1 MSQYQIPQAHRDA
14 IAHIQALALPISTKV
29 SPQGGYWVKTEF
41 SGMLLQLNVS
51 IGRRSDLHNPTAVSK
66 TYSVY
71 LPPCQLAPHDS
82 LEQLQAIARDL
93 EALLPEVLAA

>member
-1 MSQYQIPQAHRDA
+1 MSHCQIPQEHRDVSD
-14 IAHIQALALPISTKV
+14 HIQALARSISTQV
-29 SPQGGYWVKTEF
+29 SPQGGHWVNVSF

-51 IGRRSDLHNPTAVSK
+51 IGRRSDLHNPTAVSQ

-93 EALLPEVLAA
+93 EALLPGVVAA

>member
-1 MSQYQIPQAHRDA
+1 MSNYQIPQAERDA
-14 IAHIQALALPISTKV
+14 IAHIQALALPVSTH
-29 SPQGGYWVKTEF
+29 SQGGHWVSVDF

-51 IGRRSDLHNPTAVSK
+51 IGRRSDLHNPTAVSQ

-71 LPPCQLAPHDS
+71 LPPCQRAPHDA

-93 EALLPEVLAA
+93 EALLPGVVAA